1 MSTIDDETGE
11 EAQSFG
17 DRVAAAANATAS
29 LARTRLAIF
38 KEEFSVKAAFAAK
51 GMGAA
56 AAAGAFAVAMILML
70 GALLVALFAALF
82 HSLIL
87 GILAA
92 LVLYGAAAGG
102 LGWMAWKSFSQVKPD
117 EFPVTSAELA
127 KDIAAVQSALQHDD
141 DESPGDDDFEPPEPD
156 SGQVDD
162 LERRLRAGAE

>member
-11 EAQSFG
+11 EARSFG

-29 LARTRLAIF
+29 LARTRLSIF
-38 KEEFSVKAAFAAK
+38 RAELHVKAALAGK
-51 GMGAA
+51 GLGAA
-56 AAAGAFAVAMILML
+56 VAAGAFAVAMILML

-92 LVLYGAAAGG
+92 LILYGAAAGA
-102 LGWMAWKSFSQVKPD
+102 LGWMAWKALSQVKPD
-117 EFPVTSAELA
+117 EFPVTSAEIA
-127 KDIAAVQSALQHDD
+127 KDVAAVRSALEEEVPD
-141 DESPGDDDFEPPEPD
+141 DDDFVPPEPD

>member
-11 EAQSFG
+11 EARSFG

-38 KEEFSVKAAFAAK
+38 KEELSVKAVFAAK
-51 GMGAA
+51 GLGAA

-92 LVLYGAAAGG
+92 LVFNGAVAGG
-102 LGWMAWKSFSQVKPD
+102 LGWMAWRALSQVKLD
-117 EFPVTSAELA
+117 DFPATSAELA
-127 KDIAAVQSALQHDD
+127 KDVAAVKSALERDD
-141 DESPGDDDFEPPEPD
+141 TPDDDFVPPEPD
-156 SGQVDD
+156 SGSVED

>member
-1 MSTIDDETGE
+1 MSTIDDDTGE
-11 EAQSFG
+11 EARSFG
-17 DRVAAAANATAS
+17 SRVGAAANATAA
-29 LARTRLAIF
+29 LAKTRLAIF
-38 KEEFSVKAAFAAK
+38 KEELAVKAVLAGK
-51 GMGAA
+51 GLGAA

-92 LVLYGAAAGG
+92 LVVYGAAAGG
-102 LGWMAWKSFSQVKPD
+102 LGWMAWKALSRVKPD
-117 EFPVTSAELA
+117 EFPVTSAEIA
-127 KDIAAVQSALQHDD
+127 KDVAAVRSALEEEVPD
-141 DESPGDDDFEPPEPD
+141 DDDFEPTEPD

>member
-11 EAQSFG
+11 EARSFG

-38 KEEFSVKAAFAAK
+38 KEELSVKAALAGK
-51 GMGAA
+51 GMAAA
-56 AAAGAFAVAMILML
+56 AAAGALAVAMILML

-92 LVLYGAAAGG
+92 LVLYGVAAGV
-102 LGWMAWKSFSQVKPD
+102 LGWMAWKALSQVKPD
-117 EFPVTSAELA
+117 DFPVTSAEIE
-127 KDIAAVQSALQHDD
+127 KDFAAMRSALEADD
-141 DESPGDDDFEPPEPD
+141 LPDDDDFVPPEPD
-156 SGQVDD
+156 SGQVED

>member
-11 EAQSFG
+11 ETRSFG

-38 KEEFSVKAAFAAK
+38 KEELSVKAALAGK
-51 GMGAA
+51 GLVAA
-56 AAAGAFAVAMILML
+56 AAAGALAVAMILML
-70 GALLVALFAALF
+70 GALLVAVFAALF

-92 LVLYGAAAGG
+92 LVVYGAAAGV
-102 LGWMAWKSFSQVKPD
+102 LGWMAWKALSQVKPD
-117 EFPVTSAELA
+117 EFPVTSAEMA
-127 KDIAAVQSALQHDD
+127 KDVAAVRSAFE
-141 DESPGDDDFEPPEPD
+141 DEAPDDDDFVPPEPD
-156 SGQVDD
+156 SGQVED

>member
-11 EAQSFG
+11 EARSFG

-38 KEEFSVKAAFAAK
+38 KEELSVKAALAGK
-51 GMGAA
+51 GLAA
-56 AAAGAFAVAMILML
+56 AAAAAAFAGAVILML

-92 LVLYGAAAGG
+92 LVVYGAAAGVF
-102 LGWMAWKSFSQVKPD
+102 GWMAWKALSQVKPD
-117 EFPVTSAELA
+117 EFPVTSAEIA
-127 KDIAAVQSALQHDD
+127 KDVAAVRSALE
-141 DESPGDDDFEPPEPD
+141 DEAPDDDFVPPEPD
-156 SGQVDD
+156 SGSVED